1 MRTIDIASAI
11 DYELIRRLD
20 PHVSASTSSQARLAD
35 AVRTAPHRTALAE
48 HLPQLLP
55 RALEIIQLLAEHYD
69 VTEWPPDRQRC
80 ARARCTAA
88 RRTPGTAP
96 ARKTPA
102 GDRSHTR
109 APPAGRPAVPVRVG
123 AADRS
128 LRSRR

>member
-35 AVRTAPHRTALAE
+35 IVRTALAE

-80 ARARCTAA
+80 APV
-88 RRTPGTAP
+88 PGVRPP
-96 ARKTPA
+96 AV
-102 GDRSHTR
+102 HR
-109 APPAGRPAVPVRVG
+109 APPRPGKHQPETVPTPAHPRPGGRRCPSG
-123 AADRS
+123 
-128 LRSRR
+128 